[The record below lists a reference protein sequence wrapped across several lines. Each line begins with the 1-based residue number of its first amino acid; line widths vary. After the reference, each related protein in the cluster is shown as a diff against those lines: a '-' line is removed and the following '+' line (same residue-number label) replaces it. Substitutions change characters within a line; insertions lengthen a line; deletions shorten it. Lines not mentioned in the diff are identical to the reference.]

1 MSLCPTC
8 RTQCEE
14 SVPICPLDGTQLPAP
29 PPLLGQILG
38 DRYRILER
46 IGEGGMGTVYLCE
59 HVALGKRMAVKV
71 LRPEFSSDEELVRR
85 FQQEARAASQ
95 IGQEN
100 IVDVIDFGLTPDGSM
115 YFAMEALEGE
125 SLAKVMRREGKLPL
139 ERAFPILGQICKALG
154 AAHARGIVH
163 RDLKPENVILLRR
176 DDGCDF
182 VKILDFGI
190 SKNGRGPETS
200 RITRAGSIIGTPE
213 YMAPEQA
220 AASTVDHRC
229 DIYALGV
236 LAYEMVTGALPFQGE
251 TPLATLLKH
260 QAEPPE
266 PPSKRRPDLPQE
278 AETLILRALVKRPEG
293 RQQTMAEV
301 AADLSLALAAIGLG
315 PVYTP
320 ALGTAVVVGASP
332 TPQRGTA
339 TARFAPRP
347 RPASRG
353 GTIALPP
360 DETPPEV
367 PRPRPASRTPP
378 PMFDRARRRSR
389 ALLLGGFSAA
399 AAVAVGAAF
408 GVVPFGRAVAPQPLP
423 PAPPQVAAAAL
434 DPAPPPVV
442 APIPVPDAPAP
453 GRVRVT
459 LRSVPAGADVFEGP
473 DRVGVTPL
481 DVEIDEG
488 PGAEYRFSRPGYRS
502 LSRRVRASDGVVEI
516 RLARATR
523 AARAVPPAP
532 EENPYGKVEDLKDPF
547 R

>member
-1 MSLCPTC
+1 VG
-8 RTQCEE
+8 E
-14 SVPICPLDGTQLPAP
+14 
-29 PPLLGQILG
+29 ILG

-59 HVALGKRMAVKV
+59 HVALGKRMAIKV
-71 LRPEFSSDEELVRR
+71 LRPEFSRDEELVRR

-100 IVDVIDFGLTPDGSM
+100 IVDVIDFGRTPDGSM

-176 DDGCDF
+176 DDGSDF
-182 VKILDFGI
+182 VKVLDFGI

-220 AASTVDHRC
+220 AATSVDHRC
-229 DIYALGV
+229 DVYALGV

-260 QAEPPE
+260 QSEPPE
-266 PPSKRRPDLPQE
+266 SPRKRRPDLPQE

-320 ALGTAVVVGASP
+320 ALGTAMVAGASP
-332 TPQRGTA
+332 TPPGG
-339 TARFAPRP
+339 TARFQSRA

-353 GTIALPP
+353 GTIALLP
-360 DETPPEV
+360 DETPPEMTS
-367 PRPRPASRTPP
+367 PRLASRTPP
-378 PMFDRARRRSR
+378 PAFDRARRRSR

-399 AAVAVGAAF
+399 AAVAVGVAV
-408 GVVPFGRAVAPQPLP
+408 GVVPFGRAITPQPTPAAPVPAAP
-423 PAPPQVAAAAL
+423 PAVALAAPE
-434 DPAPPPVV
+434 PAPAPVV
-442 APIPVPDAPAP
+442 APTPVPDAVVPS
-453 GRVRVT
+453 RLRVT
-459 LRSVPAGADVFEGP
+459 LRSVPSGADVFEGQ
-473 DRVGVTPL
+473 DRLGVTPI
-481 DVEIDEG
+481 DVEIEEG
-488 PGAEYRFSRPGYRS
+488 RGADYLFARPGYRS
-502 LSRRVRASDGVVEI
+502 LSRRVRASDGVVEV

-532 EENPYGKVEDLKDPF
+532 DENPYGKVDDLKDPFARPEATDDLKDPF